1 MPPKPYKPPHIHID
15 FNLDDPYSIPRWMCV
30 KCGLIFDFQF
40 ELGPGDSGWPE
51 EVDPYAEE
59 VEFLCPRC
67 GALFDEKPPVP
78 ISFHSLEASPDLSKI
93 NFFVEDNVHELVV
106 REVAKQLKKDVIVTP
121 LSESGIVKIMFRYSK
136 SRGGWPN
143 CYFMIDGDNQGNP
156 FKGEPNFIHL
166 EKYCVENYLLD
177 FDICSAISGKSVR
190 QIRKAIIDLLKEN
203 RRIIFEKDHNKYFE
217 FLFDRLTISDV
228 DDAFLSKYD
237 VSVMFEQFL
246 KCIGIKNKEQFIKAY
261 IAYCY
266 SQSQMNILPIRL
278 VEVIQR
284 VSI

>member
-1 MPPKPYKPPHIHID
+1 
-15 FNLDDPYSIPRWMCV
+15 MCV